1 MASKDPDAP
10 AQNATVIP
18 IGGQK
23 PASGIPARGY
33 TWPPFEANNTA
44 ALKHGARSERMI
56 TPLAAKIGNE
66 LLEQHTRLRDPLY
79 REAVL
84 EYARVLAQVELL
96 QTYVDQHGMWGEDGK
111 TTGAADYLLRVR
123 KHASNLA
130 DRLGLTP
137 LANARLG
144 KDTSD
149 TQVNIAKLIADIAQQ
164 ENAT

>member
-1 MASKDPDAP
+1 MAADNNGTPP
-10 AQNATVIP
+10 ANR
-18 IGGQK
+18 K
-23 PASGIPARGY
+23 PASGVPARGY
-33 TWPPFEANNTA
+33 SWEPFKANHTKSI
-44 ALKHGARSERMI
+44 KHGARSERMI
-56 TPLAAKIGNE
+56 TPLAEAIGNN
-66 LLEQHTRLRDPLY
+66 LLAQHERLRNPLY

-96 QTYVDQHGMWGEDGK
+96 QAYVDEHGVLDKDGK

-144 KDTSD
+144 KDTAAASID
-149 TQVNIAKLIADIAQQ
+149 VAKLMAEIKDQL
-164 ENAT
+164 NK